1 MVMIIKARLEICPK
15 LSYVYRV
22 PNTVIRP
29 RPSCPLLCI
38 TLIIIIIIMIIIVVV
53 VVLIIVLITIIFFMV
68 IMTKKR
74 KLAGRTSRGVAFS
87 CLCLPSLAS
96 SPIYTVHCRAGSPKY
111 IELYCDALPRW
122 GPQPKSG
129 YTTLWSAY
137 CTVAVGFCLLLA

>member
-1 MVMIIKARLEICPK
+1 MIINRRLEICFM

-38 TLIIIIIIMIIIVVV
+38 TLIIIIIIVVVIIIIN
-53 VVLIIVLITIIFFMV
+53 VLIIVFVTILFFMV

-87 CLCLPSLAS
+87 CLCLPSLAG

-111 IELYCDALPRW
+111 IELYCNA
-122 GPQPKSG
+122 
-129 YTTLWSAY
+129 
-137 CTVAVGFCLLLA
+137 